1 LAGKGL
7 RAEQNA
13 QRHPSGTEA
22 HVDFAGFM
30 YGLNRLRKNTG
41 VRVEFVES
49 TPQGLKPVL
58 I

>member
-1 LAGKGL
+1 MAKPPKNIP
-7 RAEQNA
+7 Q
-13 QRHPSGTEA
+13 
-22 HVDFAGFM
+22 
-30 YGLNRLRKNTG
+30 GLNRLLKNTG